1 MSNDEKQ
8 IVALIGRWVEH
19 ACNGNLDGVMACY
32 APDVVAFD
40 AIVALQFKGIDAY
53 RKHWE
58 YCMSFA
64 GTTGDMV
71 MKIPEVSVTVG
82 GDVAFCHYLS
92 ICGCHDEDGKEQT
105 GWMRGTVCLRKID
118 GQWLIAHEHYSA
130 PFDPESMKALTELE
144 P

>member
-1 MSNDEKQ
+1 MSTDEDQ
-8 IVALIGRWVEH
+8 IRALIDRWVEG
-19 ACNGNLDGVMACY
+19 ACNKDVEGIMSCY

-40 AIVALQFKGIDAY
+40 AIAALQFKGTAAY

-58 YCMSFA
+58 YCMGFA
-64 GTTGDMV
+64 MGEMI
-71 MKIPEVSVTVG
+71 MRIPEITVAAS

-92 ICGCHDEDGKEQT
+92 ICGGTDEHGNEQT

-118 GQWLIAHEHYSA
+118 GQWLIAHEHYSV
-130 PFDPESMKALTELE
+130 PFDPESMKALTELQ

>member
-1 MSNDEKQ
+1 MSTDESQ
-8 IVALIGRWVEH
+8 IRALIDRWVEG
-19 ACNGNLDGVMACY
+19 ACNKDLESIMSCY

-40 AIVALQFKGIDAY
+40 AIAALRFEGTDAY

-58 YCMSFA
+58 YCMGFA
-64 GTTGDMV
+64 PGDMI
-71 MKIPEVSVTVG
+71 MKIPEMSVAIS

-92 ICGCHDEDGKEQT
+92 LCGCTDENGNEQT

-118 GQWLIAHEHYSA
+118 GRWLIAHEHYSA
-130 PFDPESMKALTELE
+130 PFDPETMKAMTELQ